1 MGIIFEN
8 MIYGSMGLLFA
19 LAVLTVYAVIQL
31 GKNNVLTFFLI
42 PLALVA
48 SIYTSYTLFALQGTP
63 INSLPEGQ
71 VEVVWIEV
79 QKPEIFFTVRHM
91 GESEPTYYVIP
102 YTTDNAKEMQRLL
115 EMMMKGTRPEGEFKK
130 GDPDA
135 GDLSM
140 QHQDIMFDDIERHAL
155 PEKKQVLEGYG
166 VSPGMIEQI
175 HNQTDE
181 GENTVRSY
189 NHYGQERDQPVD
201 REH

>member
-1 MGIIFEN
+1 MDIIFEN
-8 MIYGSMGLLFA
+8 MIYGSIGLLFA
-19 LAVLTVYAVIQL
+19 LAVLTVYALIQL

-63 INSLPEGQ
+63 INSLPEGE
-71 VEVVWIEV
+71 VEIVWIEV
-79 QKPEIFFTVRHM
+79 QKPEIFFTVRHF

-115 EMMMKGTRPEGEFKK
+115 EMMMKGVRPEGEFQK
-130 GDPDA
+130 GDPDS
-135 GDLSM
+135 GDISYDPETI
-140 QHQDIMFDDIERHAL
+140 HFDDIERHPL
-155 PEKKQVLEGYG
+155 PEKKQVLEGAG

-181 GENTVRSY
+181 GENTVRNY
-189 NHYGQERDQPVD
+189 NHYEQPVD
-201 REH
+201 RDH

>member
-1 MGIIFEN
+1 MDILIEN
-8 MIYGSMGLLFA
+8 MIYGSIGLLFA
-19 LAVLTVYAVIQL
+19 LAVLTVYALIQL

-63 INSLPEGQ
+63 INSLPEGN
-71 VEVVWIEV
+71 VEVVWVEV
-79 QKPEIFFTVRHM
+79 QKPEIFFTVRHF
-91 GESEPTYYVIP
+91 GESEPTYYTIP
-102 YTTDNAKEMQRLL
+102 YTDKNAKEMDRLL
-115 EMMMKGTRPEGEFKK
+115 KMMMKGVRPEGEFKK

-140 QHQDIMFDDIERHAL
+140 QHQDIMFDDIERHPL
-155 PEKKQVLEGYG
+155 PEKKQVLENAG

-181 GENTVRSY
+181 GENTVRDY
-189 NHYGQERDQPVD
+189 NHYEQPVD
-201 REH
+201 RDH